1 MKITPQ
7 TVDELARLARLSIPE
22 EERPVLTG
30 QLEEILACME
40 ALDGLDTEGDGIGGA
55 LPSPAW
61 AGPREDSP
69 QPSDDRDALLANA
82 PAAAD
87 GAFLVPR
94 TVE

>member
-1 MKITPQ
+1 MKITPE

-22 EERPVLTG
+22 EERPALTG
-30 QLEEILACME
+30 QLKEILACME
-40 ALDGLDTEGDGIGGA
+40 ALDGLDAEGTGA
-55 LPSPAW
+55 DLPALAW
-61 AGPREDSP
+61 AGPREDRL